1 MIHRVMLVLLHRL
14 PREKRIR
21 LVTVLSTSN
30 EGKYFLTADVR
41 YSTDQ
46 TSRRIDDELSSENER
61 RTITPRRIG
70 DELPPEKN
78 VRMRLNQK
86 GDRGDQKG
94 DRGDRNI
101 AMMTTLKKQM
111 LTLML
116 GMAIA
121 GPAAPILKN
130 VMGIGATSAHS
141 KRRSKR
147 GRGR

>member
-86 GDRGDQKG
+86 GDRGD
-94 DRGDRNI
+94 RNI